1 MTVQSNSR
9 RKKRAQH
16 PQNHTSVQNTMKSHP
31 PERQYDTI
39 LHCFHALHF
48 YTAQLLSLFMHKST
62 VVTSATEYYLT
73 HCNPRFY
80 RNTLSSSQMTTA
92 SCSQRIK
99 Y

>member
-9 RKKRAQH
+9 RKIRAQH

-39 LHCFHALHF
+39 LHCYALHF
-48 YTAQLLSLFMHKST
+48 YTAQLLSLFLHKST
-62 VVTSATEYYLT
+62 VVTSATEYYLI
-73 HCNPRFY
+73 HRNPRFY
-80 RNTLSSSQMTTA
+80 RHTLSSSQMTIA
-92 SCSQRIK
+92 SCSQRNK